1 VAGDGDD
8 DGDGGDVTIDDD
20 DEADEF
26 LTNVSL
32 AIRARRRQR
41 RLDQRSLAA
50 RAGVSKSALARI
62 ERGDVGACLATLR
75 KVLAEVGLGIVLV
88 DEDGYPW
95 RDGDALPADIEGGL
109 DRAGRDSPRTSPRR
123 RPMGSSRGTSRLPA
137 VLWSPRR
144 RVGATTAG
152 RTMWRPSSQRS
163 GSERMAT
170 GGTD

>member
-109 DRAGRDSPRTSPRR
+109 DRAGR
-123 RPMGSSRGTSRLPA
+123 RLPA
-137 VLWSPRR
+137 HLPAEETDGLKPWDVS
-144 RVGATTAG
+144 ATRGSLVPAPARWRYNRWADDVAALVAEIRERADGDG
-152 RTMWRPSSQRS
+152 R
-163 GSERMAT
+163 
-170 GGTD
+170 D